1 MSSLAASGL
10 PPEQIAAIRAA
21 LSRDPELELELEAIA
36 AALEPVAARRLWAE
50 LADRLSRCERPAAAV
65 LAALERA
72 TLG

>member
-21 LSRDPELELELEAIA
+21 LSRDPELELEAIA